1 MFLRRGV
8 RSFIASSFNYYNFAG
23 SVQVARSIPQDAIGT
38 LHNSRIISCSQLR
51 DRAVNSVCVLRL
63 PSGML
68 QDNSVKNNIRVP
80 HACTACK
87 SVSRLDFILPFSWRS
102 KDRNTNDRLNSPK
115 SLFCICTETCIV
127 LSSTDKPLSST
138 LSNASKQKQE
148 NWMKRE
154 SAPDVQKVLLSKS
167 PQEEVEEPEP
177 GEKQNKTKELK
188 KIFKE
193 YGAVGVSFHIGISL
207 ISLGIFYIAVSS
219 GINMTAVL
227 CKMGF
232 TESVVQSKM
241 AAGTSTFVLAYAVHK
256 LFAPFRI
263 SITLV
268 SVPLIVRYLRKTG
281 LFKSSPPR
289 L

>member
-219 GINMTAVL
+219 NRT
-227 CKMGF
+227 
-232 TESVVQSKM
+232 
-241 AAGTSTFVLAYAVHK
+241 
-256 LFAPFRI
+256 
-263 SITLV
+263 
-268 SVPLIVRYLRKTG
+268 
-281 LFKSSPPR
+281 LFKEAEGEQRGQLIPGLEHSACACFSQE
-289 L
+289 